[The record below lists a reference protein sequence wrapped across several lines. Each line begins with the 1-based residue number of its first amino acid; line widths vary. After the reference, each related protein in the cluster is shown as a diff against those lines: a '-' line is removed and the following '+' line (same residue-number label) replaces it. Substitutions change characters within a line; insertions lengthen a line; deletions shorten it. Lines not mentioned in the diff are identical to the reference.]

1 MTQRSNSTPQRAK
14 NTLITV
20 FIQIS
25 AHFELAPT
33 SNKRSFPPSPSH
45 LNSLIDLSD
54 NEIEIEIEIE
64 KVLIRDF
71 PEDGLFFRV
80 FQLQKL
86 AVLHLR
92 VLLLPFI
99 ILLQSKHTTLAKN
112 CENLISAQ
120 LE

>member
-1 MTQRSNSTPQRAK
+1 MA
-14 NTLITV
+14 I
-20 FIQIS
+20 
-25 AHFELAPT
+25 
-33 SNKRSFPPSPSH
+33 PPSPSH

-54 NEIEIEIEIE
+54 NEIEIEIE
-64 KVLIRDF
+64 KAQIRDF
-71 PEDGLFFRV
+71 LEDGLFFRV

-112 CENLISAQ
+112 GENWIRSKNLINKRSGR
-120 LE
+120 LSE